1 MYIRPRT
8 VIKIVICVL
17 LLIGGTAGLWIYRS
31 STVGKQ
37 FGQDLAA
44 KSGSQIV
51 DRLKTLSELHTAL
64 GVVQTIVTSSQDSK
78 ILGMQ
83 VGATKLI
90 YVASGQIRA
99 GIDLRKLTPSSI
111 TVENNRLHL
120 LLPAPEILD
129 TKLDVENSY
138 VYDVSKSLVAP
149 DGLKLQSEAQK
160 KAMEAIKSTALKC
173 GVLEAAAEQAKSVL
187 TAILNMGGFNSVD
200 VIVAPSAFQ
209 LQTEEIASPKP

>member
-1 MYIRPRT
+1 MYLRPRT
-8 VIKIVICVL
+8 LIKIAICVL
-17 LLIGGTAGLWIYRS
+17 LTIGGFAGAWIYRA

-99 GIDLRKLTPSSI
+99 GINLSKLTPSSI

-160 KAMEAIKSTALKC
+160 KAVEAIKETALKC
-173 GVLEAAAEQAKSVL
+173 GVLGAAAEQARTVL
-187 TAILNMGGFNSVD
+187 GAILSMAGFDSVD
-200 VIVAPSAFQ
+200 VIVTQSEIQ
-209 LQTEEIASPKP
+209 RDTEINSL